1 MTNDHARTASI
12 RTDPTVYDLLGIGI
26 GPFNLSLAA
35 LCDGAPDLR
44 TLFLD
49 AKPAF
54 SWHPGLLME
63 GTVLQVPFL
72 ADLVTMADPTSPW
85 SYLNYLR
92 EHDRMFPF
100 FFSERFHIPRRE
112 YDHYC
117 RWVAGRLPSC
127 RFDARVTELDW
138 EEGEGAGAGVFAVT
152 HRSADGSLSR
162 VRARQVVLGVGTQP
176 VVPEP
181 LRPLLTAPSST
192 PPGAPTATAP
202 TVPSVPSP
210 TGQTAPSAPTG
221 TPAHDRLVLHSA
233 DYRTHRTR
241 LAGLDDVTVIG
252 AGQSGAEVVLDLLRQ
267 QDGDGRGGPFVRW
280 IARTPAFA
288 PMEYSKIGLEH
299 FTPDYI
305 RYFRALPEQRRD
317 QLVREQ
323 WQLYKGV
330 SEETLAEIHDE
341 LYERTIGGTQ
351 PRAALHPGVTVENA
365 EALPGPRS
373 EGGPGPEGTTGPADG
388 GGYLLTCR
396 HTEQDE
402 VFEVRTSA
410 VVSATGY
417 AAARPD
423 FLDTLAKL
431 VVWDEKGRYRID
443 GEYRVALDPRVT
455 GALYVQNA
463 ELHTHG
469 VGAPDL
475 TLGAWRAATI
485 LNAAAG
491 RTVLRVPE
499 RAAWT
504 TFGVPTAPGAPGT
517 P

>member
-1 MTNDHARTASI
+1 MTIESTRTGS
-12 RTDPTVYDLLGIGI
+12 PTSTPYDLLGIGI

-35 LCDGAPDLR
+35 LSDRSAPGLR

-117 RWVAGRLPSC
+117 RWVAERLPSC
-127 RFDARVTELDW
+127 RFDARVTELEW
-138 EEGEGAGAGVFAVT
+138 EESEDGGEGAGAFAVT
-152 HRSADGSLSR
+152 YRSADGSLSR
-162 VRARQVVLGVGTQP
+162 VRARQVVLGVGTSP

-181 LRPLLTAPSST
+181 LRPLLADPSAAPSDS
-192 PPGAPTATAP
+192 
-202 TVPSVPSP
+202 
-210 TGQTAPSAPTG
+210 
-221 TPAHDRLVLHSA
+221 LVLHSA

-252 AGQSGAEVVLDLLRQ
+252 AGQSGAEVMLDLLRQ
-267 QDGDGRGGPFVRW
+267 QDGDGAGGPYVRW
-280 IARTPAFA
+280 LARTPAFA

-305 RYFRALPEQRRD
+305 RYFHALPDGRRD

-330 SEETLAEIHDE
+330 SEETLGEIHDE
-341 LYERTIGGTQ
+341 LYERTIGGTE
-351 PRAALHPGVTVENA
+351 PRAALHPGVAVVA
-365 EALPGPRS
+365 AR
-373 EGGPGPEGTTGPADG
+373 PESDG
-388 GGYLLTCR
+388 GAGYVLTCR

-402 VFEVRTSA
+402 VFEIRTSA
-410 VVSATGY
+410 IVSATGY

-443 GEYRVALDPRVT
+443 GQYRVTLDPRVT
-455 GALYVQNA
+455 GTLYVQNA

-485 LNAAAG
+485 LNAAAD

-504 TFGVPTAPGAPGT
+504 TFGAPRAPGAAHTPGA
-517 P
+517 

>member
-1 MTNDHARTASI
+1 MTDHEDGTPDAT
-12 RTDPTVYDLLGIGI
+12 TVYDLVGIGI

-35 LCDGAPDLR
+35 LADGAPELR

-54 SWHPGLLME
+54 SWHPGLLLE
-63 GTVLQVPFL
+63 GTTLQVPFL
-72 ADLVTMADPTSPW
+72 ADLVTMVAPTSPW

-117 RWVAGRLPSC
+117 RWVAERLPSC
-127 RFDARVTELDW
+127 RFDARVTALEWD
-138 EEGEGAGAGVFAVT
+138 EGAQAFAVT
-152 HRSADGSLSR
+152 HRTAKTADSDAGVNAGAGAGADTAAVVDGGTVSR
-162 VRARQVVLGVGTQP
+162 VLARQIVLGVGTLP

-181 LRPLLTAPSST
+181 LRPLVTA
-192 PPGAPTATAP
+192 
-202 TVPSVPSP
+202 
-210 TGQTAPSAPTG
+210 
-221 TPAHDRLVLHSA
+221 AHEGRVLHSA
-233 DYRTHRTR
+233 DYRTHRAA
-241 LAGLDDVTVIG
+241 LAAADDVTVIG
-252 AGQSGAEVVLDLLRQ
+252 AGQSGAEVTLDLLRH
-267 QDGDGRGGPFVRW
+267 QDGNGEGGPYVRW
-280 IARTPAFA
+280 LARTPAFA

-305 RYFRALPEQRRD
+305 RYFRALPADRRRR
-317 QLVREQ
+317 LVGEQ

-341 LYERTIGGTQ
+341 LYERTIGGTE
-351 PRAALHPGVTVENA
+351 PRAALHPGVEIVGVA
-365 EALPGPRS
+365 VGPR
-373 EGGPGPEGTTGPADG
+373 GPGA
-388 GGYLLTCR
+388 GYLLTCR
-396 HTEQDE
+396 HIEQDAI
-402 VFEVRTSA
+402 FEIRTKA
-410 VVSATGY
+410 IVCATGY
-417 AAARPD
+417 AAGRPS
-423 FLDTLAKL
+423 FLNGMAKL
-431 VVWDEKGRYRID
+431 VDWDDQGRYRID
-443 GEYRVALDPRVT
+443 GDYRVALDPRVS
-455 GALYVQNA
+455 GVLYVQNA

-485 LNAAAG
+485 LNAVAG

-504 TFGVPTAPGAPGT
+504 TFGAPAVPEAPGIPRSRASLRALDGRT

>member
-1 MTNDHARTASI
+1 MALTTSHD
-12 RTDPTVYDLLGIGI
+12 VYDLVGVGI

-35 LCDGAPDLR
+35 LADGVPGGGPR

-49 AKPAF
+49 ARPAF
-54 SWHPGLLME
+54 SWHPGLLLE
-63 GTVLQVPFL
+63 GTILQVPFL
-72 ADLVTMADPTSPW
+72 ADLVTMADPTSRW

-117 RWVAGRLPSC
+117 RWVTENLPSC
-127 RFDARVTELDW
+127 RFDARVTELAWD
-138 EEGEGAGAGVFAVT
+138 ESADVFLVT
-152 HRSADGSLSR
+152 HRSAAGTVSS
-162 VRARQVVLGVGTQP
+162 VRARQVVLGVGTNP

-181 LRPLLTAPSST
+181 LRPYLDAHTDS
-192 PPGAPTATAP
+192 G
-202 TVPSVPSP
+202 
-210 TGQTAPSAPTG
+210 TGDGP
-221 TPAHDRLVLHSA
+221 RVLHSA
-233 DYRTHRTR
+233 EYRAHRAR
-241 LAGLDDVTVIG
+241 LAGLDDVTVVG
-252 AGQSGAEVVLDLLRQ
+252 AGQSGAEVVLDLLRH
-267 QDGDGRGGPFVRW
+267 QDGGGAGGPYVRW
-280 IARTPAFA
+280 LARTPAFA

-305 RYFRALPEQRRD
+305 RYFRALPEARRER
-317 QLVREQ
+317 LVREQ

-330 SEETLAEIHDE
+330 SEETLGEIHDE
-341 LYERTIGGTQ
+341 LYERTIGGTE
-351 PRAALHPGVTVENA
+351 PRAALHPGVAVEAA
-365 EALPGPRS
+365 ERG
-373 EGGPGPEGTTGPADG
+373 ADG
-388 GGYLLTCR
+388 YVLTCR

-402 VFEVRTSA
+402 RFEVRTSA

-417 AAARPD
+417 EAARPD
-423 FLDTLAKL
+423 FLDGLAKL
-431 VVWDEKGRYRID
+431 VDWDERGRYRID
-443 GEYRVALDPRVT
+443 GDYRVALDPRVSGT
-455 GALYVQNA
+455 LYVQNA

-485 LNAAAG
+485 LNAVAG

-504 TFGVPTAPGAPGT
+504 TFGTPGPGAPGG
-517 P
+517 PEGSPR

>member
-1 MTNDHARTASI
+1 MTTEHAHDEHARPAHIPTGHARTEHI
-12 RTDPTVYDLLGIGI
+12 RPDPTVYDLVGVGI

-35 LCDGAPDLR
+35 LCDGAPELR

-49 AKPAF
+49 ARPAF

-63 GTVLQVPFL
+63 GTTLQVPFL

-117 RWVAGRLPSC
+117 RWVAEALPSC
-127 RFDARVTELDW
+127 RFDARVTELEWD
-138 EEGEGAGAGVFAVT
+138 EDEAVFAVT
-152 HRSADGSLSR
+152 HRSADGSLAR
-162 VRARQVVLGVGTQP
+162 VRARQVVLGVGTAP

-181 LRPLLTAPSST
+181 LRPLL
-192 PPGAPTATAP
+192 
-202 TVPSVPSP
+202 
-210 TGQTAPSAPTG
+210 
-221 TPAHDRLVLHSA
+221 AHHHEGRVLHSA

-252 AGQSGAEVVLDLLRQ
+252 AGQSGAEVALDLLRR

-280 IARTPAFA
+280 LARTPAFA

-305 RYFRALPEQRRD
+305 RYFRALPEERRER
-317 QLVREQ
+317 LVREQ

-330 SEETLAEIHDE
+330 SEETLGEIHDE
-341 LYERTIGGTQ
+341 LYERTIGGTE
-351 PRAALHPGVTVENA
+351 PRAALHPGVVVEGV
-365 EALPGPRS
+365 EVVPPG
-373 EGGPGPEGTTGPADG
+373 AVG

-396 HTEQDE
+396 HTGRDE
-402 VFEVRTSA
+402 VFQVRTSA
-410 VVSATGY
+410 IVSATGY

-431 VVWDEKGRYRID
+431 VDWDEKGRYRID

-455 GALYVQNA
+455 GVLYVQNA

-504 TFGVPTAPGAPGT
+504 TFGVPGTTTAT
-517 P
+517 PHHHP